1 MGVAAKAQPIL
12 RAALYARFSS
22 DIQKD
27 RSIEDQFTELERAVK
42 RLGFKI
48 DKRHYYADR
57 GVSATSL
64 FERPGLTRDLL
75 GAAQRGEIDVVLV
88 EATDRLAR
96 SRADTFYLA
105 DRFKF
110 HNVKLFTPAG
120 EVSDLQLTFEGHSN
134 EDFIKKLSMRVKRG
148 HNALTREGRFAGGRC
163 YGYDQTPGT
172 GERKINEEQAK
183 VLRRIFTE
191 YASGIAPRKIC
202 AGLERDSILSPTG
215 KKVWNYQGIVG
226 GDGTGT
232 GEGLLHR
239 ELSDRHH
246 SQPDRLFECHVSED
260 LRPHQELQP
269 RCDHRRGDREGGQG
283 TDRSRVP
290 EAPYSGQGPRNGQGR
305 EGGRGG
311 T

>member
-96 SRADTFYLA
+96 SRADTFWLA

-134 EDFIKKLSMRVKRG
+134 EDFIKKLSIRVKRG

-163 YGYDQTPGT
+163 YGYDQTPALASVRST
-172 GERKINEEQAK
+172 KS
-183 VLRRIFTE
+183 RRTSCA
-191 YASGIAPRKIC
+191 ASSPSTPAASRPAGFAPGWSAIAFC
-202 AGLERDSILSPTG
+202 
-215 KKVWNYQGIVG
+215 
-226 GDGTGT
+226 
-232 GEGLLHR
+232 
-239 ELSDRHH
+239 
-246 SQPDRLFECHVSED
+246 
-260 LRPHQELQP
+260 LQP
-269 RCDHRRGDREGGQG
+269 ARRFGTTKVSLVVTARGQVKVYF
-283 TDRSRVP
+283 TANSTAARSFVTVSSRSRILTP
-290 EAPYSGQGPRNGQGR
+290 ASTSTAR
-305 EGGRGG
+305 EIS
-311 T
+311 TT